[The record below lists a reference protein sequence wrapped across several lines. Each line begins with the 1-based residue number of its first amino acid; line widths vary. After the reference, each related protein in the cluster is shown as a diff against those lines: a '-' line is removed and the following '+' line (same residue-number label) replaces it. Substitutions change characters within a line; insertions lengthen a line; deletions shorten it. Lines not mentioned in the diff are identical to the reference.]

1 MPILFN
7 EETFK
12 QPYWGAWRSGIQ
24 QGIETPI
31 VGVGPSM
38 TRKNCHNLI
47 SKDISWLPGKNIVA
61 IIHIIFIY
69 KF

>member
-7 EETFK
+7 EQSFNE
-12 QPYWGAWRSGIQ
+12 PYWGAWRSGIQ

-31 VGVGPSM
+31 IGVGPSM

-47 SKDISWLPGKNIVA
+47 SKEFLGFLKKLLWQSST
-61 IIHIIFIY
+61 
-69 KF
+69 